1 MLMATFFIKALYKQ
15 SFVVLLLFCKIL
27 LGTSEENIMKKAL
40 KVVSTIFTAIVCVFT
55 VIVMIFTIISVTTFD
70 RNNRSLF
77 GFKMFIVLSDSM
89 SATHFDAGDV
99 VLVKEAD
106 FSDFKVGDIVCFSS
120 TDTSNYGETV
130 THMIREI
137 TTNDKG
143 EAAFVTYGTTTGVDD
158 ATLVT
163 APYVKGIYVGR
174 IPYAGR
180 IFTYLKT
187 TPGYI
192 CCILIPFLILILIQA
207 VNSIKLFRQYKQE
220 QAAILAEEKAKLEAE
235 RAESQKMLDELQA
248 LKAQLAAMKDT
259 DEGTQE

>member
-1 MLMATFFIKALYKQ
+1 
-15 SFVVLLLFCKIL
+15 
-27 LGTSEENIMKKAL
+27 MKKAL